1 MKNNNVKDE
10 IQRLVKINEILR
22 KEINILATLL
32 DESNQENE
40 RIQRYLKDLDFYMK
54 IHDIRDIYGAY

>member
-1 MKNNNVKDE
+1 MKKNNVKDE
-10 IQRLVKINEILR
+10 FQRLIKINEMLR

-40 RIQRYLKDLDFYMK
+40 RIQRYLKELESYMK
-54 IHDIRDIYGAY
+54 IHDVREMYSAY